1 MLNRSAYIVRYKQPF
16 VDWIN
21 AVDPNPTHRIDIED
35 VNEDSTVYLVDV
47 EEEEDFLEWLELN
60 HDIVFEELLGDWYT
74 KPSLWPDDRSF
85 EKLLEWCD
93 FEFHSL
99 VRDTGGPSLEDDEIE
114 DEV

>member
-21 AVDPNPTHRIDIED
+21 AADPHPGDELTIDD

-47 EEEEDFLEWLELN
+47 EEEEDFREWIRLN
-60 HDIVFEELLGDWYT
+60 HDIIFDELLNDWYT
-74 KPSLWPDDRSF
+74 DPSLWPDDRTF
-85 EKLLEWCD
+85 ATLIEWCS

-99 VRDTGGPSLEDDEIE
+99 VLDTGGPRIEDDEAE
-114 DEV
+114 ES